1 MLAVAAALP
10 PAPLQETEYTV
21 LLWGVTLALPFGA
34 PPVENPPPEQL
45 VAFVEFQLSVVL
57 CPLRIAAGLATRLSV
72 GPVATIETVTV
83 ALALAEPPGPV
94 QVTE

>member
-1 MLAVAAALP
+1 MLAVAEAVP

-21 LLWGVTLALPFGA
+21 LLRGVTIALPLGA

-45 VAFVEFQLSVVL
+45 VAFVESQLSVVL
-57 CPLRIAAGLATRLSV
+57 CRLWITEGLPARLAV
-72 GPVATIETVTV
+72 GAVATELTVTV
-83 ALALAEPPGPV
+83 ALALADPAASV